1 MVKGVGIL
9 VVIAA
14 AALARPGLALATP
27 ADPPP
32 AAVPSPGAGPAAPST
47 PAPEP
52 ASGARQEAAARAA
65 YKRGADLYSQGRW
78 REAIVAFEEADRLK
92 PSPRLQFNVGQAYEK
107 LGDVP
112 AALAAFARYLRADPG
127 ASNREAVEKQVR
139 SLESRLARLGLQMLH
154 VTTTPSGAEVT
165 VDGGAPSPAP
175 LDAAFPPGRRVLR
188 ATLAGW
194 SPTRLEV
201 DLPADRS
208 LTVNLALD
216 PASRLAAEPPS
227 PPLEATRPVG
237 APVPSERSWVGPIV
251 AGGVAV
257 VAASVGLAFGIQ
269 ARNAQNQLLAGAAD
283 RAQADALANKARS
296 DATTANVLYGVAGAA
311 ALTGGVLAVAF

>member
-1 MVKGVGIL
+1 MVKAVGIL

-14 AALARPGLALATP
+14 SALAGPDRALAAP

-32 AAVPSPGAGPAAPST
+32 VAAQAAP
-47 PAPEP
+47 PAPAP
-52 ASGARQEAAARAA
+52 ASAAQQEAAARAA
-65 YKRGADLYSQGRW
+65 YKRGADLYAQGRW

-107 LGDVP
+107 LGDLP

-127 ASNREAVEKQVR
+127 AANRDAVEKQVR

-154 VTTTPSGAEVT
+154 VTTTPPGAEVA
-165 VDGGAPSPAP
+165 VDEGAPAPAP
-175 LDAAFPPGRRVLR
+175 VDAAFAPGRRVLR

-201 DLPADRS
+201 DLPADHS

-216 PASRLAAEPPS
+216 PAPRLAAEPPAS
-227 PPLEATRPVG
+227 PLEATRPVG
-237 APVPSERSWVGPIV
+237 APVPPERSWLGPIV
-251 AGGVAV
+251 AGAWRWLRRPSGSPSGSRR
-257 VAASVGLAFGIQ
+257 AAPRTSSRPAPPI
-269 ARNAQNQLLAGAAD
+269 APRPTPSRTRPGAT
-283 RAQADALANKARS
+283 RRRPTS
-296 DATTANVLYGVAGAA
+296 STAWPGPRP
-311 ALTGGVLAVAF
+311 